1 MTSPIPLA
9 GFCVVALM
17 WVVPLL
23 EPAHAQGRE
32 APALDM
38 DAAMS
43 TDVATA
49 GGTTRFD
56 CLLTL
61 IDDLAT
67 CRREHC
73 ETQSLFW
80 FTWEVC
86 DQLAVVGCAQEADE
100 RFQDCLKAA
109 TS

>member
-1 MTSPIPLA
+1 MTSPVPLA
-9 GFCVVALM
+9 GLCVAALM

-23 EPAHAQGRE
+23 EPAHVQGGE
-32 APALDM
+32 VPAL

-43 TDVATA
+43 TGAAAT
-49 GGTTRFD
+49 GGTTRFN

-61 IDDLAT
+61 IDDLAA

-73 ETQSLFW
+73 ETKSLFW